1 MASESAVPESA
12 DREPVVAGSGAV
24 AGSLAARTGAGS
36 GSGKAGAERT
46 PLQRA
51 KAICFDLLAARPRTK
66 DELRQALRRKG
77 FDEDTRETLLGKLD
91 DAGLVDDAAFAEMWV
106 RSRHTHQGLARTAL
120 VAELRRKGVDG
131 AVAARAAEAVDRDA
145 EEQRARE
152 LVRKRLRALGGVDE
166 QTAIRRLLGTLGRKG
181 YPQGLAYRV
190 VRDELA
196 AAGADTTP
204 LDDAPPD

>member
-1 MASESAVPESA
+1 M
-12 DREPVVAGSGAV
+12 
-24 AGSLAARTGAGS
+24 
-36 GSGKAGAERT
+36 
-46 PLQRA
+46 QRA